1 MVEKHFNYRHMIY
14 ALFDVLATFGIVY
27 LSFLT
32 FLFRSNTLTDTQTL
46 SMFLYCGG
54 IALVTLFV
62 FWFLKIYKIVT
73 IYFSLY
79 DAIKIAF
86 TVAMIHLIGLVV
98 LLVIPSDILARPS
111 IAAWALSS
119 LSLVC
124 LLAGARLSVRGL
136 NAVFH
141 IKKKGGVRTLV
152 IGAGAAGK
160 IVLDNTRGNKN
171 NNHNVILFVDD
182 DPNKIGGYYSSVPI
196 KGPISRIDYFI
207 EKYDIEEV
215 IFAIYQYPREKMD
228 ELLNTL
234 LKLNVRINR
243 LPNINALY
251 GPNDVKMTRIDIDG
265 LLERDTNVLDNT
277 EVEGMLKGQT
287 VLITGAG
294 GSIGSELCRQ
304 IYEAKPKN
312 LIMFD
317 IYENSTYEIQ
327 QELVWKARKE
337 NDHSVNIISIIGS
350 TYDLKRVDQV
360 IKKYQPDYIYHAAAY
375 KHVPLMEDSP
385 MEAIRT
391 NVIGTYNVAKTAD
404 KYKVK
409 KMLLVST
416 DKAVRPTNAM
426 GATKR
431 FAELIIQY
439 YATHSKN
446 TKYCAV
452 RFGNVLGSNGSVVPL
467 FEKQIKNMG
476 PLTVTDKNISRYFM
490 TIPEAVSLILN
501 SSLLANEG
509 ELFILDMGTPVSIV
523 TLAEHMIRQA
533 GYIPYKDIDIIF
545 TGLRPGEK
553 LYEETLIDTT
563 KQEKTSNGRI
573 YIEKKTRMIDVEE
586 EIKNISKVFDMD
598 SNKEIKKLLTK
609 VVPSYTPDFKHDA

>member
-79 DAIKIAF
+79 DAIRIAA
-86 TVAMIHLIGLVV
+86 VVSLIHIAGLIF

-141 IKKKGGVRTLV
+141 IKKKGGIRTII

-171 NNHNVILFVDD
+171 NNHHVVLFLDD

-196 KGPISRIDYFI
+196 KGPIKSIATFI
-207 EKYDIEEV
+207 EKYDVEEV

-228 ELLNTL
+228 ELLHIL
-234 LKLNVRINR
+234 QKLDVRINR
-243 LPNINALY
+243 LPNINGMF
-251 GPNDVKMTRIDIDG
+251 GPNDVKMTRVDIDG
-265 LLERDTNVLDNT
+265 LLERDTNILDNS
-277 EVEGMLKGQT
+277 EVDTMLKGQT

-304 IYEAKPKN
+304 VFSAHPKN

-327 QELVWKARKE
+327 QELMWLKRKE
-337 NDHSVNIISIIGS
+337 NIQDVNVISIIGS

-360 IKKYQPDYIYHAAAY
+360 FKKYRPDYIYHAAAY

-391 NVIGTYNVAKTAD
+391 NIIGTYNVAKTAD
-404 KYKVK
+404 KYQVK

-439 YATHSKN
+439 FAEHSKN

-476 PLTVTDKNISRYFM
+476 PLTVTDKNIIRYFM

-501 SSLLANEG
+501 SSLYATDG
-509 ELFILDMGTPVSIV
+509 ELFILDMGTPVSIL

-533 GYIPYKDIDIIF
+533 GYIPYKDIDIVF

-553 LYEETLIDTT
+553 LYEETLINTE
-563 KQEKTSNGRI
+563 KQEKTPNGRI
-573 YIEKKTRMIDVEE
+573 YIEKKNRKIDVEVE
-586 EIKNISKVFDMD
+586 VKKISSAFDMD
-598 SNKEIKKLLTK
+598 KNKDIKMLLASII
-609 VVPSYTPDFKHDA
+609 PSYTPDLSHDE

>member
-1 MVEKHFNYRHMIY
+1 MVEKRFNYRHLAY
-14 ALFDVLATFGIVY
+14 AIFDLLVTFGVVY

-32 FLFRSNTLTDTQTL
+32 FLFRSNDLTEIQTIV
-46 SMFLYCGG
+46 MFSYCAG
-54 IALVTLFV
+54 IAVLTLLV
-62 FWFLKIYKIVT
+62 FWILKIYKIVT

-79 DAIKIAF
+79 DAIKI
-86 TVAMIHLIGLVV
+86 GLVV
-98 LLVIPSDILARPS
+98 SLIHVIGLIFLLAMPKDLLARPS

-124 LLAGARLSVRGL
+124 LLGGARLSVRGL

-141 IKKKGGVRTLV
+141 IKKKLGTVRTII

-160 IVLDNTRGNKN
+160 IALDDARHNQN
-171 NNHNVILFVDD
+171 NNHKVILFVDD
-182 DPNKIGGYYSSVPI
+182 DPNKIGGNFSSVPI
-196 KGPISRIDYFI
+196 KGPIKNITTFI
-207 EKYDIEEV
+207 EQYDIEEV
-215 IFAIYQYPREKMD
+215 IIAINSYPREKLD
-228 ELLNTL
+228 ALLNELLEL
-234 LKLNVRINR
+234 DVRINR
-243 LPNINALY
+243 MPEISGMN
-251 GPNDVKMTRIDIDG
+251 GPHDVKMTRIDIDG
-265 LLERDTNVLDNT
+265 LLERETNVLNN
-277 EVEGMLKGQT
+277 ELIEPMLKGQT
-287 VLITGAG
+287 VLVTGAG

-304 IYEAKPKN
+304 IFDCHPKN
-312 LIMFD
+312 LILFD
-317 IYENSTYEIQ
+317 IYENSTYEIE
-327 QELVWKARKE
+327 QELVWRIRKE
-337 NDHSVNIISIIGS
+337 EIKDIKVISLIGS
-350 TYDLKRVDQV
+350 TYDAKRIDHVLKTY
-360 IKKYQPDYIYHAAAY
+360 KPDYIYHAAAY

-391 NVIGTYNVAKTAD
+391 NVLGTYNVASLAD

-416 DKAVRPTNAM
+416 DKAVRPTNVM

-439 YATHSKN
+439 FSINAKH

-476 PLTVTDKNISRYFM
+476 PITVTDKNIIRYFM

-501 SSLLANEG
+501 SSLLANDG

-553 LYEETLIDTT
+553 LFEETLINLD

-573 YIEKKTRMIDVEE
+573 YIEKKERMLNVPS
-586 EIKNISKVFDMD
+586 EIENISKVFDLD
-598 SNKEIKKLLTK
+598 NNNDIKKLLSK
-609 VVPSYTPDFKHDA
+609 IIPSYKPQYKND

>member
-1 MVEKHFNYRHMIY
+1 MVEKHFNYHHMIY
-14 ALFDVLATFGIVY
+14 ALFDVVATFSIVY

-54 IALVTLFV
+54 IALATLFV

-79 DAIKIAF
+79 DAIRIAC
-86 TVAMIHLIGLVV
+86 TVAIIHLIGLVV

-119 LSLVC
+119 LSLIC
-124 LLAGARLSVRGL
+124 LLAGVRLSVRGL

-141 IKKKGGVRTLV
+141 IKKKGGIRTII

-160 IVLDNTRGNKN
+160 IVLDNTRGNKY
-171 NNHNVILFVDD
+171 NNHHVVLFVDD

-196 KGPISRIDYFI
+196 KGPIKSIATFI
-207 EKYDIEEV
+207 EKYDVEEV

-228 ELLNTL
+228 ELLHIL
-234 LKLNVRINR
+234 QKLDVRINR
-243 LPNINALY
+243 LPNINGMF
-251 GPNDVKMTRIDIDG
+251 GPNDVKMTHVDIEG
-265 LLERDTNVLDNT
+265 LLERDTNILDNS
-277 EVEGMLKGQT
+277 EVDTMLKGQT

-304 IYEAKPKN
+304 VFNAHPKN
-312 LIMFD
+312 LVMFD

-327 QELVWKARKE
+327 QELMWLKRKE
-337 NDHSVNIISIIGS
+337 IIQDINVISIIGS

-360 IKKYQPDYIYHAAAY
+360 FKKYRPDYVYHAAAY

-404 KYKVK
+404 KYQVK

-439 YATHSKN
+439 FAEHSKN

-476 PLTVTDKNISRYFM
+476 PLTVTDKNIIRYFM

-501 SSLLANEG
+501 SSLYATDG
-509 ELFILDMGTPVSIV
+509 ELFILDMGTPVSIL

-553 LYEETLIDTT
+553 LYEETLINTE
-563 KQEKTSNGRI
+563 KQEKTPNGRI
-573 YIEKKTRMIDVEE
+573 FIEKKNHKIDVEVE
-586 EIKNISKVFDMD
+586 VKKVSRAFDMD
-598 SNKEIKKLLTK
+598 KNKDIKKLLASII
-609 VVPSYTPDFKHDA
+609 PSYTPDLSHDE